1 MEAVQ
6 SIHHPALVLKAC
18 GSDCHKICVVLIV
31 LSPHRLLTKIRLLVS
46 VKFW

>member
-18 GSDCHKICVVLIV
+18 GSDCRKICVVLIV
-31 LSPHRLLTKIRLLVS
+31 LSPHRPLTKIRLLVS